1 MYKAKTN
8 RELGVK
14 SGDFVCRGFTG
25 SQSPVLV
32 DLACPDSCFAWG
44 YDAYGNRRTVYEPRA
59 IKDVVEH
66 IIQNGM
72 TDLARQ
78 IVKTDCWPE
87 IAREIKRKINP
98 YFWQSDAPSGAKVFE
113 ESGIKITVIPIR
125 RDRRAS

>member
-1 MYKAKTN
+1 MRKAKTN

-44 YDAYGNRRTVYEPRA
+44 YDAYGDRKSVYEPRV

-66 IIQNGM
+66 IIRSGM

-78 IVKTDCWPE
+78 IVKSNCWPE
-87 IAREIKRKINP
+87 IAREIERKINP
-98 YFWQSDAPSGAKVFE
+98 YFWQSNASSGAKVFE
-113 ESGIKITVIPIR
+113 GVGINKDNRYP
-125 RDRRAS
+125 DP

>member
-1 MYKAKTN
+1 MRKAKTN

-14 SGDFVCRGFTG
+14 SGDFVCCGFTG

-44 YDAYGNRRTVYEPRA
+44 YDAYGNRRTVYEPRT

-78 IVKTDCWPE
+78 IVRTDCWPE

-98 YFWQSDAPSGAKVFE
+98 YFWQSDASSGAKVFE
-113 ESGIKITVIPIR
+113 GAGINKD
-125 RDRRAS
+125 DRYLDP